1 MRPPG
6 SQRTGPVTEEKAFV
20 TEGARGWL
28 LGLGENCVHCIQ
40 FQGAGFQTLGE
51 GVPQIFGECQ
61 LASAVA
67 ATLIIPRR
75 QSGEG
80 EGFYQEVG
88 RRGQE

>member
-1 MRPPG
+1 VA
-6 SQRTGPVTEEKAFV
+6 Q
-20 TEGARGWL
+20 
-28 LGLGENCVHCIQ
+28 GLGVKVIVHCIQ

-51 GVPQIFGECQ
+51 GVPQFFGECQ

-80 EGFYQEVG
+80 GGVLSRG
-88 RRGQE
+88 REERTG